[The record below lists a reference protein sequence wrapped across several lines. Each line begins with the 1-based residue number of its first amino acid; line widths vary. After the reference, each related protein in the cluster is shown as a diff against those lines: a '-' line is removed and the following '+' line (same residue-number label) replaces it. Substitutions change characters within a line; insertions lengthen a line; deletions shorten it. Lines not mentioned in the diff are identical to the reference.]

1 MKLRMRVS
9 EKIKFHFLKNFLPL
23 NSIIWSNCNLVT
35 ESAVNKKTIS
45 DLGTINELH
54 SSPYQTWDEFL
65 SENILVK
72 LTKEINLS
80 KSKSK
85 NSEAV
90 LKSSFSDLTRF
101 INNRVTKYID
111 SDEKIAIFQND
122 FVENDDDDFVLPS
135 LSKVSSKRIKVQKVS
150 STPKTPRQMSKSK
163 IIKEFESI
171 FDKNNDQKFSFKEF
185 KESNKNRIKNA
196 TLSFLS
202 KGPDI
207 TDLTVNQQG

>member
-1 MKLRMRVS
+1 M
-9 EKIKFHFLKNFLPL
+9 
-23 NSIIWSNCNLVT
+23 
-35 ESAVNKKTIS
+35 
-45 DLGTINELH
+45 
-54 SSPYQTWDEFL
+54 
-65 SENILVK
+65 
-72 LTKEINLS
+72 
-80 KSKSK
+80 
-85 NSEAV
+85 
-90 LKSSFSDLTRF
+90 
-101 INNRVTKYID
+101 TKYID